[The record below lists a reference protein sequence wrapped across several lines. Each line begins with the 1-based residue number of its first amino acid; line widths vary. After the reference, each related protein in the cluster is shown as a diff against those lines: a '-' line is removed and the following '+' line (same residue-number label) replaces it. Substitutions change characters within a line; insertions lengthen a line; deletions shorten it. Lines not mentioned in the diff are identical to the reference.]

1 MAKVLGLPDVKVGRS
16 TFNRPFKNHTTWNTG
31 DLVVLAYD
39 CNVTPGDSISIPIA
53 AVIRTTTPLY
63 PVMDSLYFDV
73 AAYFVPDRVTWK
85 HFKQFWGE
93 NDLTYWEQQVQYEI
107 PQIEAPGTTGWAAK
121 SLADYLGIP
130 TGVAGIETSHMP
142 FRAYCKI
149 WSDYYR
155 DENLKEPAFY
165 NDDDTT
171 LTGINYDPNTYDYTT
186 DTNLGAKLLKV
197 AKISDL
203 FTKALPEPQKGQ
215 DVAIPL
221 GETAPVVGVEPY
233 GLYTTGIT
241 AKDPNLVGLNIN
253 LGRDDAALAE
263 VQAYGKDDNGSLYK
277 MTDGRAIGLA
287 ADLSTALGATVNE
300 LRTAIA
306 LQRYYEAIARSGSRY
321 VEILAGIFGVESSDK
336 TQQRAQFIGGKRFPL
351 NMSQV
356 IATAEGSNND
366 LGETGAMSQTIIN
379 DYLGTFAAEEHGTL
393 MIVGCVR
400 CERTYTQGIP
410 KMLLRKKQTDFY
422 NRAFD
427 HLGEEGLTNEMI
439 YAQGTN
445 QDKEIFGYQ
454 PRYEDMRLGMSICTG
469 EFRGNYATSL
479 DSWTYQDEYN
489 SLPTLSS
496 GWIDET
502 VENVDRTL
510 KVASTVSDQLFGD
523 FYFNMKWTR
532 GMSMY
537 GTPGFMDHM

>member
-53 AVIRTTTPLY
+53 AVVRTTTPLY

-93 NDLTYWEQQVQYEI
+93 NDLTFWEQPTTYEI
-107 PQIEAPGTTGWAAK
+107 PQIEAPGTTGWASK

-171 LTGINYDPNTYDYTT
+171 LTGLNYDPNTYDYTT

-197 AKISDL
+197 AKLSDL
-203 FTKALPEPQKGQ
+203 YTKALPEPQKGP
-215 DVAIPL
+215 DVAVPL
-221 GETAPVVGVEPY
+221 GDLAPVVGSGEFLPTGVTQATGFEGENLYGHITSGTPY
-233 GLYTTGIT
+233 SF
-241 AKDPNLVGLNIN
+241 
-253 LGRDDAALAE
+253 
-263 VQAYGKDDNGSLYK
+263 SLYDEQGNS
-277 MTDGRAIGLA
+277 MTAGQSTGLA
-287 ADLSTALGATVNE
+287 VDLSNALGATVNE

-427 HLGEEGLTNEMI
+427 HLGEEGLTNDMI
-439 YAQGTN
+439 YAQGTS

-489 SLPTLSS
+489 ALPTLSS
-496 GWIDET
+496 SWIDET

-510 KVASTVSDQLFGD
+510 KVNSSVADQLFGD

>member
-1 MAKVLGLPDVKVGRS
+1 MQYALKGICETDIPD
-16 TFNRPFKNHTTWNTG
+16 
-31 DLVVLAYD
+31 
-39 CNVTPGDSISIPIA
+39 IPIA
-53 AVIRTTTPLY
+53 AVVRTTTPLY
-63 PVMDSLYFDV
+63 PVMDQLYFDV

-93 NDLTYWEQQVQYEI
+93 NDLTFWEQPVEYEI
-107 PQIEAPGTTGWAAK
+107 PQIEAPATGWAAK
-121 SLADYLGIP
+121 SIADYLGVP
-130 TGVAGIETSHMP
+130 TGVSGISVSHMP

-171 LTGINYDPNTYDYTT
+171 LTGIVYDPLTYDYTT

-197 AKISDL
+197 AKLSDY
-203 FTKALPEPQKGQ
+203 FTKCLPEPQKGP
-215 DVAIPL
+215 DVALPL
-221 GETAPVVGVEPY
+221 GELAPVGAGTTDWTSNADFKHQLNFNNIDGTARTTDNVLALTNEGGTGGVIRPLTNTITPGTEGSMVYPTN
-233 GLYTTGIT
+233 LY
-241 AKDPNLVGLNIN
+241 
-253 LGRDDAALAE
+253 
-263 VQAYGKDDNGSLYK
+263 
-277 MTDGRAIGLA
+277 
-287 ADLSTALGATVNE
+287 ADLSNALGATINE

-356 IATAEGSNND
+356 VATAEGSNND
-366 LGETGAMSQTIIN
+366 LGETGAMSQTVIN
-379 DYLGTFAAEEHGTL
+379 DWIGQFAAEEHGTL

-410 KMLLRKKQTDFY
+410 KMLLRKKNTDMY

-427 HLGEEGLTNEMI
+427 HLGEENVTNEQI
-439 YAQGTN
+439 YAQGTS
-445 QDKEIFGYQ
+445 QDKETFGYQ
-454 PRYEDMRLGMSICTG
+454 PRYEDMRLGISMVSG

-489 SLPTLSS
+489 QLPTLSS
-496 GWIDET
+496 EWIDET

-510 KVASTVSDQLFGD
+510 KVASTVADQIFGD
-523 FYFNMKWTR
+523 FFFNMKWTR